1 MINLYIKSIV
11 VAYRATRQV
20 RKVRL
25 LFLVSSLAICV
36 SSVIAASGESAQQEQ
51 EDSERL
57 MNNASGLSS
66 GHSNGYA
73 QDEYGSTEI
82 SNRSARMLFLE
93 AEQSM
98 RSGDSATAL
107 RKLKH
112 SMAIDNDDIDAHLL
126 YAQLLEEKLRSQTDR
141 DPMLFNQCVEEW
153 LSIMRNR
160 YGDEKGMRYKGINPC
175 GDLFNDE
182 ERSITAK
189 RALTKL
195 TGYAPKTFETDN
207 HYLKRVCLPYSDKV
221 SGTVVG
227 HKPKG
232 QVQ

>member
-1 MINLYIKSIV
+1 M
-11 VAYRATRQV
+11 
-20 RKVRL
+20 RL
-25 LFLVSSLAICV
+25 LFLVSSLVICAN
-36 SSVIAASGESAQQEQ
+36 SALAAPGQSFQQEQ
-51 EDSERL
+51 EDSERFT
-57 MNNASGLSS
+57 NNATGLSN

-93 AEQSM
+93 AEESM
-98 RSGDSATAL
+98 RNGDPSTAL
-107 RKLKH
+107 RKVKH
-112 SMAIDNDDIDAHLL
+112 SLAIDNDDIDAHLL
-126 YAQLLEEKLRSQTDR
+126 YAQLLEEKLRSQTER

-153 LSIMRNR
+153 LGIMRNR

-195 TGYAPKTFETDN
+195 TGYAPHTLETDN
-207 HYLKRVCLPYSDKV
+207 HYLKRVCMPYSDQV
-221 SGTVVG
+221 SGAVVG
-227 HKPKG
+227 HKPQG
-232 QVQ
+232 PTQ